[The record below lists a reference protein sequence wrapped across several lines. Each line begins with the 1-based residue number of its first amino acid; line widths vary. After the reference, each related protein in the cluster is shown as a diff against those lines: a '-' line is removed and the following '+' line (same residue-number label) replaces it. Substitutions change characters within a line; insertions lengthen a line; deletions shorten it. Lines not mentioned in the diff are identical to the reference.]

1 MAEEVVGGVET
12 FTDVPDKVVDTD
24 DGGAIVTVGDDVPT
38 QINKEWYDN
47 IADDFDDATL
57 TTIATR
63 LLEDIERDKKARE
76 KREKDYE
83 EVHKNLGR
91 IPFSYIISGARD
103 SGKTVTAHSLLK
115 FYSSYMDIIHIWS
128 PNASLDFK
136 WGAVIEEYEIHKK
149 NIHKNYSEIF

>member
-1 MAEEVVGGVET
+1 MVEEVVGGVET

-57 TTIATR
+57 NTIATR

-83 EVHKNLGR
+83 EAIKRTGLGKETPGGADFEGASKAVHPMLTEATVDFASRAIKELMPPNTGVLTNGR
-91 IPFSYIISGARD
+91 RSRR
-103 SGKTVTAHSLLK
+103 
-115 FYSSYMDIIHIWS
+115 WS
-128 PNASLDFK
+128 R
-136 WGAVIEEYEIHKK
+136 
-149 NIHKNYSEIF
+149 NIYRRT